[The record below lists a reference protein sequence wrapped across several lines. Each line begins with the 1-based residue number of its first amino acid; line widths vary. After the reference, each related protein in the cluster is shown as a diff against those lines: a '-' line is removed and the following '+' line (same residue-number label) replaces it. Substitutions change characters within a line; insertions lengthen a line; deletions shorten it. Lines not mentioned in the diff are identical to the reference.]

1 MEKSIIERQVQEII
15 ASFEELSSRH
25 LQLIFSNLQLI
36 QLEKAITFIKKGKPD
51 SFEYFLLEGVVR
63 SYVINP
69 DGEEIT
75 LSLFQGPDVI
85 SPHSTRTASNQSLI
99 NYQTLTEVH
108 LAAIDAEI
116 FVQLMIDH
124 LPIRD
129 FGNGVL
135 RKELMNK
142 IKREIYLASVPAKER
157 LLQLR
162 NDFAGLENM
171 IPHPIIASYLGITN
185 ISLSR
190 LRKELST

>member
-15 ASFEELSSRH
+15 ASFEELSSHH
-25 LQLIFSNLQLI
+25 LQLTFSNLQLI
-36 QLEKAITFIKKGKPD
+36 ELEKANIFIKKGKPD
-51 SFEYFLLEGVVR
+51 ACEYFLLDGIVR

-69 DGEEIT
+69 EGEEIT

-85 SPHSTRTASNQSLI
+85 SPHSTRTASNHSLI
-99 NYQTLTEVH
+99 NYQTLTEVQ
-108 LAAIDAEI
+108 LAAIDADV
-116 FVQLMIDH
+116 FLQLMIDH
-124 LPIRD
+124 LPIRE

-135 RKELMNK
+135 RRELMNK
-142 IKREIYLASVPAKER
+142 IKKEINLASVTAKER